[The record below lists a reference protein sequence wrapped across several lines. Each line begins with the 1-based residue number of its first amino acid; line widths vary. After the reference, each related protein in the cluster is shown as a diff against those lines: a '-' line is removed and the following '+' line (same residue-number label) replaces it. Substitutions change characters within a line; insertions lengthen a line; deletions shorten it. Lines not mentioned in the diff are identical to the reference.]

1 MQLPS
6 LALPCPAFAK
16 CVCGGWHPQVCL
28 PGSAKELGFISLN
41 VSTESP
47 IIWEGEEHL
56 VREKEMDELPQ
67 SQG

>member
-1 MQLPS
+1 MQLLS
-6 LALPCPAFAK
+6 LELPGPAFAT

-28 PGSAKELGFISLN
+28 SGSAKELGFISLN
-41 VSTESP
+41 GSTESP